1 MDEDQ
6 LKNVFKQEFKNFGD
20 FKIYLFI
27 APMQEFSSTNMYLVK
42 YLCNEL
48 KKTGLIVNVNEPSQ
62 LFHKRLKKA
71 NVDTNLL
78 NFIDII
84 CIKDGIEPNMEN
96 CVFLEKPDSLA
107 ALSDHLSEHLA
118 KRKTNYL
125 FIDSLSTLL
134 LYNQILEVERFT
146 HYLVNKIKI
155 FELNGVF
162 LTINDKH
169 FEQLAPTIT
178 QFVDSLVDLTKL

>member
-1 MDEDQ
+1 MDKDQ
-6 LKNVFKQEFKNFGD
+6 LTNVFKQEFKNFGD

-27 APMQEFSSTNMYLVK
+27 TPMQDFIATNVYLVQ

-48 KKTGLIVNVNEPSQ
+48 KKSGLIINVNEPSQ
-62 LFHKRLKKA
+62 LFAKRLKKDK
-71 NVDTNLL
+71 VDTNLL
-78 NFIDII
+78 SFIDII
-84 CIKDGIEPNMEN
+84 SMKDGIESNMEN

-107 ALSDHLSEHLA
+107 ALSDVLSGCLA

-134 LYNQILEVERFT
+134 LYNQVIDVERFT

-155 FELNGVF
+155 FELDGVF

-169 FEQLAPTIT
+169 YEQLAPMIS
-178 QFVDSLVDLTKL
+178 QFADNLVDLTKL